1 MIKAIIL
8 DDGYPFKKVA
18 LKFGGNY
25 KCISLIHFLNS
36 LCKRHDSD
44 YQVRTA
50 HIEDIKSEVT
60 ARWFETARHIHPGS
74 TPGNPVVGYNAETY
88 RYDKAWYE
96 SDDFFPYLVWT
107 KPEYVKAEFIG
118 TTDLYSEGTVLCASF
133 NAG

>member
-8 DDGYPFKKVA
+8 DDGYPFKKVV

-60 ARWFETARHIHPGS
+60 ARWFETLNNMNYSSSAVQS
-74 TPGNPVVGYNAETY
+74 CEEFDNLWES
-88 RYDKAWYE
+88 YE
-96 SDDFFPYLVWT
+96 IV
-107 KPEYVKAEFIG
+107 
-118 TTDLYSEGTVLCASF
+118 EGLSID
-133 NAG
+133 